1 MSRLPFIALGSV
13 MITYGLAS
21 APFGCGTDEVEI
33 GNSGGADDAAT
44 GGASSSSS
52 SSGSTSSS
60 SGSGSSSSGSSGGE
74 DDAGDDADVADAAAD
89 ADPDAGDAGNAVDGS
104 SPGAV
109 GCYGDQCTL
118 AAGQYCCARGDGGGD
133 CQTQNN
139 QCGFGSS
146 RLRCDE
152 PADCNAGQRC
162 CLSFGGGG
170 GGGGGSG
177 SACTNNAC
185 GFGQLELCQTNT
197 DCTNDGGGCK
207 VVTCQDGRTFRACN
221 TNGFCL

>member
-1 MSRLPFIALGSV
+1 MTRSVALAVGAASFAYGVAAALG
-13 MITYGLAS
+13 A
-21 APFGCGTDEVEI
+21 CGTDEVVI
-33 GNSGGADDAAT
+33 GNSAAADDAAT

-60 SGSGSSSSGSSGGE
+60 SGSTSSSSGSSGGE

-89 ADPDAGDAGNAVDGS
+89 ADPDAGNAVDGS

-109 GCYGDQCTL
+109 DCYGDQCAL

-170 GGGGGSG
+170 GGSG
-177 SACTNNAC
+177 SACTNNGC
-185 GFGQLELCQTNT
+185 GFGQLDLCQTNT
-197 DCTNDGGGCK
+197 DCTDHGGECK